1 MSRTKSGNALV
12 RRRFRIFFWRKLQII
27 SPIIFALVLIQ
38 IALGVFAGFIEH
50 WSLGDSIYFTFITG
64 LTIGYG
70 DFVPKHFLSRLAAV
84 AIALDGVVVMGLI
97 AAVAVRALEETANAQ
112 DE

>member
-1 MSRTKSGNALV
+1 MSRTKSDNAVV
-12 RRRFRIFFWRKLQII
+12 RQRFLIFFGRKLRII
-27 SPIIFALVLIQ
+27 SPIIFALTLVQL
-38 IALGVFAGFIEH
+38 ALGFFAGFIEH

-84 AIALDGVVVMGLI
+84 AIALDGIVVMGLI
-97 AAVAVRALEETANAQ
+97 AAVAVRALEETAKAQ
-112 DE
+112 GE